1 MTNHSSKFTK
11 VQSGEPTDP
20 GVFSL
25 EHDQQTR
32 EGLVVGTKVLS
43 HLQSSELPT
52 PEVNAEFLSRSPRN
66 ETYREQTCTK
76 VKRAYWIAW
85 DRENQASGEQ
95 RRDVAVHISDRYSI
109 LTRMVPRVSCHCPR
123 FFFSFGIRNK
133 RSFAKRRAVAEAETA
148 SHHSAHWQLPA
159 SVFLRNQD
167 VFSCGCQGLVT
178 KQQAVS
184 SIAEIHRGHILT
196 AWWSLTNSWPPNQFI
211 RWLVGVWIRSLLT
224 DA

>member
-1 MTNHSSKFTK
+1 MHKGEESLLNCMR
-11 VQSGEPTDP
+11 QRESGLRRAMKRCC
-20 GVFSL
+20 GSYQWSL
-25 EHDQQTR
+25 QYPDQD
-32 EGLVVGTKVLS
+32 GPK
-43 HLQSSELPT
+43 SELS
-52 PEVNAEFLSRSPRN
+52 LS
-66 ETYREQTCTK
+66 Q
-76 VKRAYWIAW
+76 V
-85 DRENQASGEQ
+85 
-95 RRDVAVHISDRYSI
+95 
-109 LTRMVPRVSCHCPR
+109 
-123 FFFSFGIRNK
+123 FFSFGIRNK

-211 RWLVGVWIRSLLT
+211 GWLVGVWIRGLLT